1 MQTQERSNVRFAFFT
16 TLVVASFAG
25 CDGNNAATGKDPVT
39 AALVSIDRFS
49 DQAGHLMVRSMSPSL
64 PGPGQAINFD
74 QGAPFI
80 TEGFGPAGQRVQYYN
95 FDVQP
100 TAPAPIYAF
109 SGPNGQP
116 VAKQLNVV
124 DVIPGDGQYNDFWQ
138 VHKVSVPASYVPNS
152 VTSVAEITAA
162 GYTIDATDTIVNC
175 PVVPDGSVAALRVGG
190 GLPGLESGWYRGKV
204 VKYFNF
210 QERPLSGT
218 TVPLSPIYVSFNINP
233 DQAGGG
239 PGSGF
244 KTEAGSQQT
253 HNVVGTVPS
262 DVAYSP
268 LWSVDVYDNAAFS
281 SVSNLATAMTAPSLG
296 AGVAMVN
303 CPIVSMQ

>member
-1 MQTQERSNVRFAFFT
+1 MRMKERFCALVFLITTFT
-16 TLVVASFAG
+16 TFLASCGGSSAG
-25 CDGNNAATGKDPVT
+25 PAGKDPTT
-39 AALVSIDRFS
+39 AELASVDRFS